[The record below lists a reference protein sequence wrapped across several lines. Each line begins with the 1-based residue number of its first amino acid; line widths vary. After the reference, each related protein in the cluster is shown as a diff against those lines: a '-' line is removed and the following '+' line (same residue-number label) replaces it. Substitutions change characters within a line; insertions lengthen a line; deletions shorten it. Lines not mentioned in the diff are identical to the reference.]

1 MAIYI
6 STEGDRIASYLHIST
21 CPKISIISYLISAID
36 LRFAGAMSSDSKPR
50 VPLVI
55 LGAGVTGLT
64 IAYIAACDSDVDFDI
79 TIIARDMPGDWH
91 SQAWA
96 SPFAGASWSPNPLGA
111 TDERVRRWE
120 QVTFDRLWDMAPSGL
135 VKRAPAKVLGET
147 DGLLSTIWWQD
158 LVRDFKLLSESEVPA
173 SCKVGAAFTTVTV
186 NPFEYLLWL
195 QSELESRGVVF
206 RRQYIRSLDEVK
218 PLVGKTGLLVNATS
232 LGSRSLIGV
241 EDTAM
246 YPIRGQSIIVERT
259 GLEEFV
265 TSWVSLSLMCL
276 ALYVGGGLSELPT
289 SITPRPGLTQMN
301 TASLNGTYQAGS
313 WDTSL
318 DMSAAKG
325 ILERCSVIAPC
336 LKEEGTKI
344 LMHTVALRPDRKGGP
359 RVEAER
365 ISLPLVRSDGLAPN
379 PGGDAEQQ
387 QDITVIHA
395 YGMGATGY
403 QRSWGV
409 AIEVLSLL
417 KENM

>member
-1 MAIYI
+1 
-6 STEGDRIASYLHIST
+6 
-21 CPKISIISYLISAID
+21 
-36 LRFAGAMSSDSKPR
+36 MSSDSKPH

-96 SPFAGASWSPNPLGA
+96 SPFAGASWSPIPLGA

-120 QVTFDRLWDMAPSGL
+120 QITFDRLWDMAPSGL

-173 SCKVGAAFTTVTV
+173 PCKVGAAFTTVTI
-186 NPFEYLLWL
+186 NPFEYLPWL
-195 QSELESRGVVF
+195 RSELESRGVVF

-241 EDTAM
+241 EDTTM

-259 GLEEFV
+259 GLEEFLGL
-265 TSWVSLSLMCL
+265 TTPDVS
-276 ALYVGGGLSELPT
+276 VGGGLSELYT

-301 TASLNGTYQAGS
+301 TVALGGTYQVGS

-325 ILERCSVIAPC
+325 IFERCSVMAPC

-379 PGGDAEQQ
+379 VGEDAGQQ

-395 YGMGATGY
+395 YGMGAAGY

-409 AIEVLSLL
+409 AFEVLSLL

>member
-1 MAIYI
+1 
-6 STEGDRIASYLHIST
+6 
-21 CPKISIISYLISAID
+21 
-36 LRFAGAMSSDSKPR
+36 MSSDSKPH

-55 LGAGVTGLT
+55 LGAGVIGLT
-64 IAYIAACDSDVDFDI
+64 IAYIAACESDVDFDI

-96 SPFAGASWSPNPLGA
+96 SPFAGASWSPMPLGA

-120 QVTFDRLWDMAPSGL
+120 QITFDRLWDMAPSGL
-135 VKRAPAKVLGET
+135 VKVTPAKVLGET
-147 DGLLSTIWWQD
+147 DGFLLSNIWWQD

-173 SCKVGAAFTTVTV
+173 PCKVGATFTTVTV
-186 NPFEYLLWL
+186 NSFEYLPWL
-195 QSELESRGVVF
+195 RSELESRGVVF

-218 PLVGKTGLLVNATS
+218 PLVGKTGLLVNATA

-259 GLEEFV
+259 DLEEFV
-265 TSWVSLSLMCL
+265 V
-276 ALYVGGGLSELPT
+276 VRSELHTTIT
-289 SITPRPGLTQMN
+289 SRPGLTQMN
-301 TASLNGTYQAGS
+301 TVSLGGTYQVGS

-318 DMSAAKG
+318 DMSVAKG
-325 ILERCSVIAPC
+325 IFERCSVIAPC

-379 PGGDAEQQ
+379 LGEDAGQQ

-395 YGMGATGY
+395 YGMGAAGY

-409 AIEVLSLL
+409 AFEVLSLL

>member
-1 MAIYI
+1 
-6 STEGDRIASYLHIST
+6 
-21 CPKISIISYLISAID
+21 
-36 LRFAGAMSSDSKPR
+36 MSSDSKPR

-64 IAYIAACDSDVDFDI
+64 IAYIAACDSDVNFDI

-120 QVTFDRLWDMAPSGL
+120 QITFDRLWDMAPSGL

-173 SCKVGAAFTTVTV
+173 PCKVGAAFTTVCI
-186 NPFEYLLWL
+186 NPFEYLPWL
-195 QSELESRGVVF
+195 RSELESRGVVF

-218 PLVGKTGLLVNATS
+218 LLVGKTGLLVNATS

-265 TSWVSLSLMCL
+265 TVRS
-276 ALYVGGGLSELPT
+276 GGGLSELPT

-301 TASLNGTYQAGS
+301 TASLNGTYQVGS

-318 DMSAAKG
+318 DMSAARG
-325 ILERCSVIAPC
+325 IFERCSVIAPC

-379 PGGDAEQQ
+379 PSGDAEQP

>member
-1 MAIYI
+1 
-6 STEGDRIASYLHIST
+6 
-21 CPKISIISYLISAID
+21 
-36 LRFAGAMSSDSKPR
+36 MSSDSKPR

-120 QVTFDRLWDMAPSGL
+120 QISFDRLWDMAPSGL

-158 LVRDFKLLSESEVPA
+158 LVRDFRLLSGSEVPA

-186 NPFEYLLWL
+186 NPFEYLPWL
-195 QSELESRGVVF
+195 RSELESRGVVF

-241 EDTAM
+241 EDTAV

-265 TSWVSLSLMCL
+265 AVRSGQSVLR
-276 ALYVGGGLSELPT
+276 LPT

-301 TASLNGTYQAGS
+301 TASLNGTYQVES